1 MSGMSYNDLVLPKKL
16 QMDEKSATDSYAKF
30 IAEPYESGYG
40 HTVGNSL
47 RRILLSSLEGGAV
60 TAVRIEG
67 AIHEYSSLKG
77 VREDVID
84 ILLNLKKLRLRLFS
98 EGPET
103 IFLSVKK
110 GGPVTGA
117 NIQENSNVEIVN
129 KDLVIA
135 NLEPGGKLDAEI
147 EVAKGRG
154 YAPAEDLRSRTN
166 WPAGFILVDALFSP
180 VQKVHYD
187 VENARVGQR
196 TDYDRLVLEIWTDG
210 TVHPRDALYQTAA
223 LLRKSLMTFLPEDER
238 KRSAL
243 PGEAAGEA
251 ALDGT
256 GDAVMASKIKDMV
269 TQSVDIIELS
279 SRASNCLKVAGIRTV
294 SELVHKKEEELL
306 AVKNFG
312 RKSLSEIKERLKD
325 MGLALNTKTS

>member
-1 MSGMSYNDLVLPKKL
+1 MSGMSYKDMVLPEKL

-47 RRILLSSLEGGAV
+47 RRILLSSLEGAAV

-98 EGPET
+98 GETET
-103 IFLSVKK
+103 IFLSMKK
-110 GGPVTGA
+110 AGPVTGA
-117 NIQENSNVEIVN
+117 HVQENSNVEIVN

-135 NLEPGGKLDAEI
+135 NLEPGGKLDIEI
-147 EVAKGRG
+147 EIAKGRG
-154 YAPAEDLRSRTN
+154 YMPTEELRSRMN
-166 WPAGFILVDALFSP
+166 WPVGFIPVDALFAP

-210 TVHPRDALYQTAA
+210 TIHPREALHQTAA
-223 LLRKSLMTFLPEDER
+223 LLRKSLVTFLPEDEL

-243 PGEAAGEA
+243 PGEAAGDA
-251 ALDGT
+251 ASNGSDGALT
-256 GDAVMASKIKDMV
+256 DSKIKDLI
-269 TQSVDIIELS
+269 TQSVDVIELS

-294 SELVHKKEEELL
+294 GELVQKKEEELL

-325 MGLALNTKTS
+325 MGLALNTKT